1 LKNLKKQ
8 DYCRGGIEMFDIGN
22 VLEPKTLDEAVEMY
36 NSNPNL
42 KIIAGGTDVLI
53 KMRHGELEGAEL
65 LSLRN
70 IKGMDEIKLLED
82 QSISIGAMTSFS
94 QLFRSEIINKYLYVL
109 SEAAVSMGGPQVRNM
124 ATVGGNI
131 SNGAVSA
138 DSAPTLF
145 ALNALLKLKSVK
157 GERIVPITEFYEGP
171 GRVKLQ
177 IGEILE
183 SIIITKE
190 NYNQLNG
197 NYIKYC
203 NRKAMDI
210 AMLSVSVV
218 CKVEAGKFSD
228 MRIALGVAAPTPIRC
243 SEAESYAL
251 NKQVTEETINEIGK
265 YALKAS
271 KARDSWRGSKAYREH
286 LVEVLVQR
294 AIKEAIK
301 RAGGNGNE

>member
-1 LKNLKKQ
+1 
-8 DYCRGGIEMFDIGN
+8 MFDIGN

-36 NSNPNL
+36 SSNPNL

-53 KMRHGELEGAEL
+53 KMHHGELDGVEL

-82 QSISIGAMTSFS
+82 ESISIGAMTSFS
-94 QLFRSEIINKYLYVL
+94 QLFGSEIINKHLFVL

-145 ALNALLKLKSVK
+145 ALNAQLKLESVRGK
-157 GERIVPITEFYEGP
+157 RIVPITDFYDGP

-177 IGEILE
+177 SGEILE

-210 AMLSVSVV
+210 AMLSVAVV
-218 CKVEAGKFSD
+218 CKVEEDKFSD
-228 MRIALGVAAPTPIRC
+228 IRIALGVAAPTPIRC
-243 SEAESYAL
+243 GEAESYAI
-251 NKQVTEETINEIGK
+251 NRSVTEETIKNIGQ
-265 YALKAS
+265 YAIKAS

-286 LVEVLVQR
+286 LIEVLTQR